1 MRERRLHSRMKR
13 NATLPVLAAALLVT
27 VVMSI
32 AIGQVW
38 IAPQKIAAMLLNLVV
53 PTNHTWSE
61 AEAIIIF
68 QIRLPRTFMALLVG
82 AGLAVAGVAMQALFK
97 NPLADP
103 YVLGASSGAGFGA
116 ALIISL
122 GVVGAIYIPVAA
134 FAGAVIATFTVYA
147 LSMIGPRSS
156 VTLLL
161 LSGIAIGTFF
171 SALIS
176 YLMFVAGQNLTALVF
191 WLMGGLWASTWQ
203 YVEITF
209 PVILVATIIL
219 YAYAR
224 DLNLMLSGE
233 ESAQHLGV
241 SVESLKKIL
250 LVTVSFIVGV
260 AVAFCGIIGFVG
272 LIVPHVV
279 RTFTGPDHRALIPA
293 SALFGGILLIWA
305 DIVARS
311 AIPGEEMPVGI
322 ITALLGA
329 PFFMYLVRSRRKN
342 IF

>member
-1 MRERRLHSRMKR
+1 MKR
-13 NATLPVLAAALLVT
+13 NTTLLVLAAALLAT
-27 VVMSI
+27 VITSV
-32 AIGQVW
+32 AVGPVW
-38 IAPQKIAAMLLNLVV
+38 IAPQKIAAMLANLVV
-53 PTNHTWSE
+53 PGNHTWSE

-68 QIRLPRTFMALLVG
+68 QIRIPRTFMALLVG
-82 AGLAVAGVAMQALFK
+82 SGLAVAGVAMQALFK

-122 GVVGAIYIPVAA
+122 GVVSAIFVPLAA
-134 FAGAVIATFTVYA
+134 FAGAIIASFTVYA

-156 VTLLL
+156 VSLLL
-161 LSGIAIGTFF
+161 LSGIALSTFF

-176 YLMFVAGQNLTALVF
+176 YLMFVAGSNLQELVF
-191 WLMGGLWASTWQ
+191 WLMGGFSASTRQ

-209 PVILVATIIL
+209 PVILVGTVIL

-241 SVESLKKIL
+241 AVENLKRVL
-250 LVTVSFIVGV
+250 LVTVSFVVGV

-279 RTFTGPDHRALIPA
+279 RTFTGPDHKALIPA

-305 DIVARS
+305 DIIARS
-311 AIPGEEMPVGI
+311 AIPGTEVPVGI

-329 PFFMYLVRSRRKN
+329 PFFMYLVRSKRKN

>member
-1 MRERRLHSRMKR
+1 MKR
-13 NATLPVLAAALLVT
+13 NTTLLVLAAALLAT
-27 VVMSI
+27 VITSV
-32 AIGQVW
+32 AVGPVW
-38 IAPQKIAAMLLNLVV
+38 IAPQKIAAMLANLVV
-53 PTNHTWSE
+53 PGNHTWSE

-82 AGLAVAGVAMQALFK
+82 SGLAVAGVAMQALFK

-122 GVVGAIYIPVAA
+122 GVVSAIFVPLAAFSGAI
-134 FAGAVIATFTVYA
+134 IASFTVYA

-156 VTLLL
+156 VSLLL
-161 LSGIAIGTFF
+161 LSGIALSTFF

-176 YLMFVAGQNLTALVF
+176 YLMFVAGSNLQELVF

-209 PVILVATIIL
+209 PVVLVGTIIL

-241 SVESLKKIL
+241 AVENLKRIL

-279 RTFTGPDHRALIPA
+279 RTFTGPDHKALIPA

-305 DIVARS
+305 DIIARS
-311 AIPGEEMPVGI
+311 AIPGTEVPVGI

-329 PFFMYLVRSRRKN
+329 PFFMYLVRSKRKN

>member
-1 MRERRLHSRMKR
+1 LKR
-13 NATLPVLAAALLVT
+13 NATLLVLAGALFAS
-27 VVMSI
+27 VV
-32 AIGQVW
+32 IGVAVGPVW
-38 IAPQKIAAMLLNLVV
+38 IPPQKIAAILTNLVV
-53 PTNHTWSE
+53 PTNRTWSE
-61 AEAIIIF
+61 AEAIIVY

-116 ALIISL
+116 ALVISL
-122 GVVGAIYIPVAA
+122 GLVSAIFVPPAA

-147 LSMIGPRSS
+147 LSMIGQRSS
-156 VTLLL
+156 VSLLL
-161 LSGIAIGTFF
+161 LSGIALSTFF

-176 YLMFVAGQNLTALVF
+176 YLMFVSGENLHQLVF
-191 WLMGGLWASTWQ
+191 WLMGGLWASRWE

-209 PVILVATIIL
+209 PVILIGTVIV

-241 SVESLKKIL
+241 AVESLKKIL
-250 LVTVSFIVGV
+250 LVTVSFVVGV
-260 AVAFCGIIGFVG
+260 AVAFCGIIAFVG

-279 RTFTGPDHRALIPA
+279 RTFTGPDHKALIPA

-305 DIVARS
+305 DIIARS
-311 AIPGEEMPVGI
+311 AIPGSEMPVGI
-322 ITALLGA
+322 VTALLGA

>member
-1 MRERRLHSRMKR
+1 M
-13 NATLPVLAAALLVT
+13 LAAALLAT
-27 VVMSI
+27 VITSV
-32 AIGQVW
+32 AVGPVW
-38 IAPQKIAAMLLNLVV
+38 IAPQKIAAMLANLVV
-53 PTNHTWSE
+53 PGNHTWSE

-82 AGLAVAGVAMQALFK
+82 SGLAVAGVAMQALFK

-122 GVVGAIYIPVAA
+122 GGVCEIFVPRGACSGAI
-134 FAGAVIATFTVYA
+134 IASFTVYA

-156 VTLLL
+156 VSLLL
-161 LSGIAIGTFF
+161 LSGIALSTFF

-176 YLMFVAGQNLTALVF
+176 YLMFVAGSNLQELVF

-209 PVILVATIIL
+209 PVVLVGTIIL

-241 SVESLKKIL
+241 AVENLKRIL

-279 RTFTGPDHRALIPA
+279 RTFTGPDHKALIPA

-305 DIVARS
+305 DIIARS
-311 AIPGEEMPVGI
+311 AIPGTEVPVGI

-329 PFFMYLVRSRRKN
+329 PFFMYLVRSKRKN

>member
-1 MRERRLHSRMKR
+1 LKR
-13 NATLPVLAAALLVT
+13 NATLLVLAGTLVVS
-27 VVMSI
+27 VV
-32 AIGQVW
+32 IGVGIGPVW
-38 IAPQKIAAMLLNLVV
+38 IAPQKIAAILANLVV
-53 PTNHTWSE
+53 PTNRTWSE
-61 AEAIIIF
+61 AEAIIVY

-82 AGLAVAGVAMQALFK
+82 TGLAVAGVAMQALFK

-116 ALIISL
+116 ALVISL
-122 GVVGAIYIPVAA
+122 GLVSAIFVPPAA
-134 FAGAVIATFTVYA
+134 FAGAIIATFTVYA
-147 LSMIGPRSS
+147 LSMIGIALS
-156 VTLLL
+156 TL
-161 LSGIAIGTFF
+161 F

-176 YLMFVAGQNLTALVF
+176 YLMYVAGTNLHQLVF
-191 WLMGGLWASTWQ
+191 WLMGGLWGSRWE

-209 PVILVATIIL
+209 PVILIGTIII

-241 SVESLKKIL
+241 AVENLKKIL
-250 LVTVSFIVGV
+250 LVTVSFVVGV

-279 RTFTGPDHRALIPA
+279 RTFTGPDHKALIPA

-305 DIVARS
+305 DIIARS
-311 AIPGEEMPVGI
+311 AIPGSEMPVGI
-322 ITALLGA
+322 ITAFLGA
-329 PFFMYLVRSRRKN
+329 PFFMYLVRSRRKE

>member
-1 MRERRLHSRMKR
+1 MKR
-13 NATLPVLAAALLVT
+13 NTTLLVLAAALLATIITSVA
-27 VVMSI
+27 V
-32 AIGQVW
+32 GPVW
-38 IAPQKIAAMLLNLVV
+38 IAPQKIAAMLANLVV
-53 PTNHTWSE
+53 PGNHTWSE

-82 AGLAVAGVAMQALFK
+82 SGLAVAGVAMQALFK

-122 GVVGAIYIPVAA
+122 GLVSAIFVPLAA

-176 YLMFVAGQNLTALVF
+176 YLMFVAGQNLTELVF

-209 PVILVATIIL
+209 PVILVGTIVL

-241 SVESLKKIL
+241 AVENLKRIL

-279 RTFTGPDHRALIPA
+279 RTFTGPDHKALIPA

-329 PFFMYLVRSRRKN
+329 PFFLYLVRSKRKN

>member
-1 MRERRLHSRMKR
+1 MKR
-13 NATLPVLAAALLVT
+13 NTTLLVLAAALLATIITSVA
-27 VVMSI
+27 V
-32 AIGQVW
+32 GPVW
-38 IAPQKIAAMLLNLVV
+38 IAPQKIAAMLANLVV
-53 PTNHTWSE
+53 PGNHTWSE

-82 AGLAVAGVAMQALFK
+82 SGLAVSGVAMQALFK

-122 GVVGAIYIPVAA
+122 GVVSAIFVPLAA
-134 FAGAVIATFTVYA
+134 FAGAIIASFTVYA

-156 VTLLL
+156 VSLLL
-161 LSGIAIGTFF
+161 LSGIALSTFF

-176 YLMFVAGQNLTALVF
+176 YLMFVAGSNLQELVF
-191 WLMGGLWASTWQ
+191 WLMGGFWASTWQ

-209 PVILVATIIL
+209 PVILVGAVIL

-241 SVESLKKIL
+241 AVENLKRVL
-250 LVTVSFIVGV
+250 LVTVSFVVGV

-279 RTFTGPDHRALIPA
+279 RTFTGPDHKALIPA

-305 DIVARS
+305 DIIARS
-311 AIPGEEMPVGI
+311 AIPGTEVPVGI

-329 PFFMYLVRSRRKN
+329 PFFMYLVRSKRKN

>member
-1 MRERRLHSRMKR
+1 M
-13 NATLPVLAAALLVT
+13 LAAALLAT
-27 VVMSI
+27 VITSV
-32 AIGQVW
+32 AVGPVW
-38 IAPQKIAAMLLNLVV
+38 IAPQKIAAMLANLVV
-53 PTNHTWSE
+53 PGNHTWSE

-82 AGLAVAGVAMQALFK
+82 SGLAVAGVAMQALFK

-122 GVVGAIYIPVAA
+122 GVVSAIFVPLAA
-134 FAGAVIATFTVYA
+134 FAGAIIASFTVYG

-156 VTLLL
+156 VSLLL
-161 LSGIAIGTFF
+161 LSGIALSTFF

-176 YLMFVAGQNLTALVF
+176 YLMFVAGSNLQELVF
-191 WLMGGLWASTWQ
+191 WLMGGFWASTWQ

-209 PVILVATIIL
+209 PVILIGAVIL

-241 SVESLKKIL
+241 AVENLKRIL

-279 RTFTGPDHRALIPA
+279 RTFTGPDHKALIPA

-305 DIVARS
+305 DIIARS
-311 AIPGEEMPVGI
+311 AIPGTEVPVGI

-329 PFFMYLVRSRRKN
+329 PFFMYLVRSKRKN

>member
-1 MRERRLHSRMKR
+1 MKR
-13 NATLPVLAAALLVT
+13 NTTLLVLAAALLATIITSVA
-27 VVMSI
+27 V
-32 AIGQVW
+32 GPVW
-38 IAPQKIAAMLLNLVV
+38 IAPQKIAAMLANLVV
-53 PTNHTWSE
+53 PGNHTWSE

-82 AGLAVAGVAMQALFK
+82 SGLAVTGVAMQALFK

-122 GVVGAIYIPVAA
+122 GVVSAIFVPLAA
-134 FAGAVIATFTVYA
+134 FAGAIIASFTVYA

-156 VTLLL
+156 VSLLL
-161 LSGIAIGTFF
+161 LSGIALSTFF

-176 YLMFVAGQNLTALVF
+176 YLMFVAGSNLQELVF
-191 WLMGGLWASTWQ
+191 WLMGGFWASTWQ

-209 PVILVATIIL
+209 PVILVGAVIL

-241 SVESLKKIL
+241 AVENLKRVL
-250 LVTVSFIVGV
+250 LVTVSFVVGV

-279 RTFTGPDHRALIPA
+279 RTFTGPDHKALIPA

-305 DIVARS
+305 DIIARS
-311 AIPGEEMPVGI
+311 AIPGTEVPVGI

-329 PFFMYLVRSRRKN
+329 PFFMYLVRSKRKN

>member
-1 MRERRLHSRMKR
+1 MKR

-38 IAPQKIAAMLLNLVV
+38 IAPQQIAAMLANLVV
-53 PTNHTWSE
+53 PVTHTWSE
-61 AEAIIIF
+61 ADAIIVF
-68 QIRLPRTFMALLVG
+68 QIRFPRTFMALLVG

-122 GVVGAIYIPVAA
+122 GVLGAIYIPVAA
-134 FAGAVIATFTVYA
+134 FAGALIATFTVYA

-209 PVILVATIIL
+209 PVILVGTIIL

-241 SVESLKKIL
+241 AVENLKRIL

-260 AVAFCGIIGFVG
+260 TVAFCGIIGFVG

-279 RTFTGPDHRALIPA
+279 RTFTGPDHKALIPA

-329 PFFMYLVRSRRKN
+329 PFFLYLVRSRRKN

>member
-1 MRERRLHSRMKR
+1 MKR
-13 NATLPVLAAALLVT
+13 NTTLLVLAAALLAT
-27 VVMSI
+27 VITSV
-32 AIGQVW
+32 AVGPVW
-38 IAPQKIAAMLLNLVV
+38 IAPQKIAAMLANLVV
-53 PTNHTWSE
+53 PGNHTWSE

-82 AGLAVAGVAMQALFK
+82 SGLAVAGVAMQALFK

-122 GVVGAIYIPVAA
+122 GVVSAIFVPLAAFSGAI
-134 FAGAVIATFTVYA
+134 IASFTVYA

-156 VTLLL
+156 VSLLL
-161 LSGIAIGTFF
+161 LSGIALSTFF

-176 YLMFVAGQNLTALVF
+176 YLMFVAGSNLQELVF

-209 PVILVATIIL
+209 PVVLVWTIIL

-241 SVESLKKIL
+241 AVENLKRIL

-279 RTFTGPDHRALIPA
+279 RTFTGPDHKALIPA

-305 DIVARS
+305 DIIARS
-311 AIPGEEMPVGI
+311 AIPGTEVPVGI

-329 PFFMYLVRSRRKN
+329 PFFMYLVRSKRKN

>member
-1 MRERRLHSRMKR
+1 MKR
-13 NATLPVLAAALLVT
+13 TTTLLVLAAALVT
-27 VVMSI
+27 SVI
-32 AIGQVW
+32 ASVGIGPVW
-38 IAPQKIAAMLLNLVV
+38 IAPQKIVAMLSSLVV
-53 PTNHTWSE
+53 PTNQTWSQ
-61 AEAIIIF
+61 AEAIIIY
-68 QIRLPRTFMALLVG
+68 QIRLPRTLMALLVG
-82 AGLAVAGVAMQALFK
+82 SGLAVAGVAMQALFK

-122 GVVGAIYIPVAA
+122 GLVSAVFLPFAA
-134 FAGAVIATFTVYA
+134 FAGAIIASFTVYA
-147 LSMIGPRSS
+147 LSLIGPRSS
-156 VTLLL
+156 VSLLL
-161 LSGIAIGTFF
+161 LSGIALSTFF

-176 YLMFVAGQNLTALVF
+176 YLMFVAGSNLHELVF

-203 YVEITF
+203 FVEITF
-209 PVILVATIIL
+209 PIVLVGTTIL

-241 SVESLKKIL
+241 AVESLKKIL
-250 LVTVSFIVGV
+250 LVIVSFVVGV

-279 RTFTGPDHRALIPA
+279 RTFTGPDHKALIPA

-305 DIVARS
+305 DVIARS
-311 AIPGEEMPVGI
+311 AIPGSEMPVGI

-329 PFFMYLVRSRRKN
+329 PFFMYLVRARRKN
-342 IF
+342 VF

>member
-1 MRERRLHSRMKR
+1 MKR
-13 NATLPVLAAALLVT
+13 NTTLLVLAAALLAT
-27 VVMSI
+27 VITSV
-32 AIGQVW
+32 AVGPVW
-38 IAPQKIAAMLLNLVV
+38 IAPQKIAAMLANLVV
-53 PTNHTWSE
+53 PGNHTWSE

-82 AGLAVAGVAMQALFK
+82 SGLAVAGVAMQALFK

-122 GVVGAIYIPVAA
+122 GVVSAIFVPLAAFSGAI
-134 FAGAVIATFTVYA
+134 IASFTVYA

-156 VTLLL
+156 VSLLL
-161 LSGIAIGTFF
+161 LSGIALSTFF

-176 YLMFVAGQNLTALVF
+176 YLMFVAGSNLQELVF

-209 PVILVATIIL
+209 PVVLVGTIIL

-241 SVESLKKIL
+241 AVENLKRIL

-279 RTFTGPDHRALIPA
+279 RTFTGPDHKALIPA

-329 PFFMYLVRSRRKN
+329 PFFLYLVRSRRKN

>member
-1 MRERRLHSRMKR
+1 MKR
-13 NATLPVLAAALLVT
+13 NATLLVLAAALLVSVIT
-27 VVMSI
+27 GV
-32 AIGQVW
+32 AIGPVW
-38 IAPQKIAAMLLNLVV
+38 IAPQKIAAILSNLVV
-53 PTNHTWSE
+53 PTNRTWSE
-61 AEAIIIF
+61 ADAIIVY
-68 QIRLPRTFMALLVG
+68 QIRLPRTIMALLVG
-82 AGLAVAGVAMQALFK
+82 SGLAVAGVAMQALFK

-122 GVVGAIYIPVAA
+122 GLVSAIFVPPAA
-134 FAGAVIATFTVYA
+134 FAGAIIATFMVYA

-156 VTLLL
+156 VSLLL
-161 LSGIAIGTFF
+161 LSGIALSTLF

-176 YLMFVAGQNLTALVF
+176 YLMFVSGQNLQQLVF
-191 WLMGGLWASTWQ
+191 WLMGGLWASRWE

-209 PVILVATIIL
+209 PVVLVGTVII
-219 YAYAR
+219 YAFAR

-241 SVESLKKIL
+241 AVESLKKIL
-250 LVTVSFIVGV
+250 LITVSFIVGV

-279 RTFTGPDHRALIPA
+279 RTFTGPDHKTLIPA

-305 DIVARS
+305 DIIARS
-311 AIPGEEMPVGI
+311 AIPGSEMPVGI

-329 PFFMYLVRSRRKN
+329 PFFMYLVRRRKN

>member
-1 MRERRLHSRMKR
+1 
-13 NATLPVLAAALLVT
+13 
-27 VVMSI
+27 
-32 AIGQVW
+32 VW
-38 IAPQKIAAMLLNLVV
+38 IAPQKIAAMLANLVV
-53 PTNHTWSE
+53 PGNHTWSE

-82 AGLAVAGVAMQALFK
+82 SGLAVAGVAMQALFK

-122 GVVGAIYIPVAA
+122 GVVSAIFVPLAA
-134 FAGAVIATFTVYA
+134 FAGAIIASFTVYG

-156 VTLLL
+156 VSLLL
-161 LSGIAIGTFF
+161 LSGIALSTFF

-176 YLMFVAGQNLTALVF
+176 YLMFVAGSNLQELVF

-209 PVILVATIIL
+209 PVVLVGTIIL

-241 SVESLKKIL
+241 AVENLKRIL

-279 RTFTGPDHRALIPA
+279 RTFTGPDHKALIPA

-305 DIVARS
+305 DIIARS
-311 AIPGEEMPVGI
+311 AIPGTEVPVGI

-329 PFFMYLVRSRRKN
+329 PFFMYLVRSKRKN

>member
-1 MRERRLHSRMKR
+1 
-13 NATLPVLAAALLVT
+13 
-27 VVMSI
+27 
-32 AIGQVW
+32 
-38 IAPQKIAAMLLNLVV
+38 
-53 PTNHTWSE
+53 
-61 AEAIIIF
+61 
-68 QIRLPRTFMALLVG
+68 
-82 AGLAVAGVAMQALFK
+82 
-97 NPLADP
+97 
-103 YVLGASSGAGFGA
+103 
-116 ALIISL
+116 
-122 GVVGAIYIPVAA
+122 
-134 FAGAVIATFTVYA
+134 
-147 LSMIGPRSS
+147 MIGPRSS

-279 RTFTGPDHRALIPA
+279 RTFTGPDHKALIPA

-305 DIVARS
+305 DIIARS

>member
-1 MRERRLHSRMKR
+1 MKR
-13 NATLPVLAAALLVT
+13 NTTLLVLAAALLAT
-27 VVMSI
+27 VITSV
-32 AIGQVW
+32 AVGPVW
-38 IAPQKIAAMLLNLVV
+38 IAPQKIAAMLANLVV
-53 PTNHTWSE
+53 PGNHTWSE

-82 AGLAVAGVAMQALFK
+82 SGLAVAGVAMQALFK

-122 GVVGAIYIPVAA
+122 GVVSAIFVPLAAFSGAI
-134 FAGAVIATFTVYA
+134 IASFTVYA

-156 VTLLL
+156 VSLLL
-161 LSGIAIGTFF
+161 LSGIALSTFF

-176 YLMFVAGQNLTALVF
+176 YLMFVAGSNLQELVF

-209 PVILVATIIL
+209 PVILVATVIL

-241 SVESLKKIL
+241 AVENLKRIL

-279 RTFTGPDHRALIPA
+279 RTFTGPDHKALIPA

-305 DIVARS
+305 DIIARS
-311 AIPGEEMPVGI
+311 AIPGTEVPVGI

-329 PFFMYLVRSRRKN
+329 PFFMYLVRSKRKN

>member
-1 MRERRLHSRMKR
+1 
-13 NATLPVLAAALLVT
+13 
-27 VVMSI
+27 
-32 AIGQVW
+32 
-38 IAPQKIAAMLLNLVV
+38 
-53 PTNHTWSE
+53 
-61 AEAIIIF
+61 
-68 QIRLPRTFMALLVG
+68 MALLVG

-116 ALIISL
+116 ALVISL
-122 GVVGAIYIPVAA
+122 GLVSAIFVPPAA

-156 VTLLL
+156 VSLLL
-161 LSGIAIGTFF
+161 LSGIALSTLF

-176 YLMFVAGQNLTALVF
+176 YLMFVAGENLHQLVF
-191 WLMGGLWASTWQ
+191 WLMGGLWASRWE

-209 PVILVATIIL
+209 PVILIGTIVI

-241 SVESLKKIL
+241 AVENLKKIL
-250 LVTVSFIVGV
+250 LVTVSFVVGV

-279 RTFTGPDHRALIPA
+279 RTFTGPDHKALIPA

-305 DIVARS
+305 DIIARS
-311 AIPGEEMPVGI
+311 AIPGSEMPVGI

-329 PFFMYLVRSRRKN
+329 PFFMYLVWSRRKN

>member
-1 MRERRLHSRMKR
+1 MKR
-13 NATLPVLAAALLVT
+13 NTTLLVLAAALLAT
-27 VVMSI
+27 VITSV
-32 AIGQVW
+32 AVGPVW
-38 IAPQKIAAMLLNLVV
+38 IAPQKIAAMLANLVV
-53 PTNHTWSE
+53 PGNHTWSE

-82 AGLAVAGVAMQALFK
+82 SGLAVAGVAMQALFK

-122 GVVGAIYIPVAA
+122 GVVSAIFVPLAAFSGAI
-134 FAGAVIATFTVYA
+134 IASFTVYG

-156 VTLLL
+156 VSLLL
-161 LSGIAIGTFF
+161 LSGIALSTFF

-176 YLMFVAGQNLTALVF
+176 YLMFVAGSNLQELVF

-209 PVILVATIIL
+209 PVVLVGTIIL

-241 SVESLKKIL
+241 AVENLKRIL

-279 RTFTGPDHRALIPA
+279 RTFTGPDHKALIPA

-305 DIVARS
+305 DIIARS
-311 AIPGEEMPVGI
+311 AIPGTEVPVGI

-329 PFFMYLVRSRRKN
+329 PFFMYLVRSKRKN

>member
-1 MRERRLHSRMKR
+1 MKR
-13 NATLPVLAAALLVT
+13 NTTLLVLAAALLATIITSVA
-27 VVMSI
+27 V
-32 AIGQVW
+32 GPVW
-38 IAPQKIAAMLLNLVV
+38 IAPQKIAAMLANLVV
-53 PTNHTWSE
+53 PGNHTWSE

-82 AGLAVAGVAMQALFK
+82 SGLAVAGVAMQALFK

-122 GVVGAIYIPVAA
+122 GVVSAIFVPLAA
-134 FAGAVIATFTVYA
+134 FAGAIIASFTVYG

-156 VTLLL
+156 VSLLL
-161 LSGIAIGTFF
+161 LSGIALSTFF

-176 YLMFVAGQNLTALVF
+176 YLMFVAGSNLQELVF

-209 PVILVATIIL
+209 PVVLVGTIIL

-241 SVESLKKIL
+241 AVENLKRIL

-279 RTFTGPDHRALIPA
+279 RTFTGPDHKALIPA

-305 DIVARS
+305 DIIARS
-311 AIPGEEMPVGI
+311 AIPGTEVPVGI

-329 PFFMYLVRSRRKN
+329 PFFMYLVRSKRKN